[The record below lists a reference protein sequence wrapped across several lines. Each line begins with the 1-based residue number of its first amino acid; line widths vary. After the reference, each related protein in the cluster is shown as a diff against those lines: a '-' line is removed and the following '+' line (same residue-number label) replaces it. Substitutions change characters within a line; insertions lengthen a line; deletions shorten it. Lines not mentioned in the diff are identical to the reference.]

1 MSNQIIKSDK
11 QFHSQKNLFQKHNKP
26 HLNPV
31 PIDIDE
37 ALKKLQVLVIN
48 DELYIL
54 QMWMMMV
61 NRIDIEKVDKA

>member
-1 MSNQIIKSDK
+1 
-11 QFHSQKNLFQKHNKP
+11 
-26 HLNPV
+26 V